1 MQCIITYAAGL
12 CSGYRNSV
20 LRYKFLISDINHPDI
35 LYLRLKGCENPWL
48 LSQPKGAASKTKKK
62 CVSVCGGGSE
72 VTFTYSR
79 NTKKMREAVSPLL
92 PTDNPTETDK
102 PALSYT
108 RMLIISQLTEVDL
121 QTRPSAEPA

>member
-1 MQCIITYAAGL
+1 VVAFAAER
-12 CSGYRNSV
+12 SREQN
-20 LRYKFLISDINHPDI
+20 
-35 LYLRLKGCENPWL
+35 
-48 LSQPKGAASKTKKK
+48 KKK
-62 CVSVCGGGSE
+62 CVCLWGGTE